1 MTRRLVFGLI
11 LAAAVATPAGFPNPF
26 KKSKDTSASKSAGAE
41 SKPADKVEAIKLDSR
56 QGFEGQYIGGTV
68 AAIPQFT
75 NGKLDLSEKGKI
87 SFHFGTH
94 SWSVASDKVATIEVA
109 DRKQV
114 RILKVPGLMKDKRII
129 TVAFDNDRG
138 QRHNLVI
145 EMNVET
151 ALAALPALEERS
163 GKFASVEGQQ
173 NPDGW
178 WGDRYWRT
186 AHNSQVW
193 DDASGSGN
201 KKAVAQAKD

>member
-11 LAAAVATPAGFPNPF
+11 LATAVATPAGFPNPF
-26 KKSKDTSASKSAGAE
+26 KKSKPAAASKTSG
-41 SKPADKVEAIKLDSR
+41 PADKAEATKLDTK

-75 NGKLDLSEKGKI
+75 NGKLDLSEKGRI
-87 SFHFGTH
+87 AFHFGTH
-94 SWSVASDKVATIEVA
+94 SWSVPSNKVSSLEVA

-114 RILKVPGLMKDKRII
+114 RILKVPGLMKDKRIFTI
-129 TVAFDNDRG
+129 GFENERG
-138 QRHNLVI
+138 QRQNMLL

-163 GKFASVEGQQ
+163 GRLAVVEGQQ

-186 AHNSQVW
+186 GHNAQVW
-193 DDASGSGN
+193 DDATNSN
-201 KKAVAQAKD
+201 KNTVAQAKD

>member
-26 KKSKDTSASKSAGAE
+26 KKSKDASASKSAGAE
-41 SKPADKVEAIKLDSR
+41 SKPAAKAEPAKLDMK
-56 QGFEGQYIGGTV
+56 QGFEGQYIGGTI
-68 AAIPQFT
+68 AAIPQFS

-94 SWSVASDKVATIEVA
+94 SWNVPANKVTSIEVA

-114 RILKVPGLMKDKRII
+114 RILKVPGLMKDKRIFTI
-129 TVAFDNDRG
+129 GFENERG
-138 QRHNLVI
+138 QRQNMIL
-145 EMNVET
+145 EMGVET

-163 GKFASVEGQQ
+163 GRFAVVEGQQ

-186 AHNSQVW
+186 NHNAQVW
-193 DDASGSGN
+193 DDATGAN
-201 KKAVAQAKD
+201 KNTVAQAKD

>member
-26 KKSKDTSASKSAGAE
+26 KKSKAAPASNSTGAE
-41 SKPADKVEAIKLDSR
+41 SKPAAQAEPAKLEMK
-56 QGFEGQYIGGTV
+56 QGFEGQYIGGNI

-94 SWSVASDKVATIEVA
+94 SWSVPSNRVVSIEVA

-114 RILKVPGLMKDKRII
+114 KLMKIPKLMKNKRIFTI
-129 TVAFDNDRG
+129 TVDSERG
-138 QRHNLVI
+138 QRQNLII

-193 DDASGSGN
+193 DEANGSTKN
-201 KKAVAQAKD
+201 TVAQAKD

>member
-11 LAAAVATPAGFPNPF
+11 LAAAVATPGGFPNPF
-26 KKSKDTSASKSAGAE
+26 KKSKDASASKSVGAE
-41 SKPADKVEAIKLDSR
+41 SKAADKVEPIKLEMK
-56 QGFEGQYIGGTV
+56 QGYEGQYIGGTV

-87 SFHFGTH
+87 AFHFGTH
-94 SWSVASDKVATIEVA
+94 SWSVPSNKVATIEVA

-114 RILKVPGLMKDKRII
+114 RLLKVPGLMKDKRVFTI
-129 TVAFDNDRG
+129 AFDNERG
-138 QRHNLVI
+138 QRQSLII

-163 GKFASVEGQQ
+163 GKFASVEGAQ

-193 DDASGSGN
+193 DEASGAN
-201 KKAVAQAKD
+201 KNTVAQAKD

>member
-26 KKSKDTSASKSAGAE
+26 KKSKAATASKTTGAE
-41 SKPADKVEAIKLDSR
+41 SKPAAQAEPAKLEMK
-56 QGFEGQYIGGTV
+56 QGFEGQYIGGNI

-94 SWSVASDKVATIEVA
+94 SWSVPSNRVVSIEVA

-114 RILKVPGLMKDKRII
+114 KLMKIPKLMKNKRIFTI
-129 TVAFDNDRG
+129 TVDSERG
-138 QRHNLVI
+138 QRQNLII

-193 DDASGSGN
+193 DEANGSA
-201 KKAVAQAKD
+201 KTTVAQAKD

>member
-26 KKSKDTSASKSAGAE
+26 KKSRNASASKPAGAE
-41 SKPADKVEAIKLDSR
+41 SKPADKVEPVKLDMK

-68 AAIPQFT
+68 AAIPQYT

-94 SWSVASDKVATIEVA
+94 SWSIPAHSVTTIEVA

-114 RILKVPGLMKDKRII
+114 RILKVPGLMKDKRIFTI
-129 TVAFDNDRG
+129 GFHNDRG
-138 QRHNLVI
+138 QRHNLSI
-145 EMNVET
+145 EMNVDT

-163 GKFASVEGQQ
+163 GKLATVEGQQ

-186 AHNSQVW
+186 AYNSQVW
-193 DDASGSGN
+193 DEANGSS
-201 KKAVAQAKD
+201 KATVAQAKD